1 METVRDIFH
10 IGVMLTFVTSL
21 LTGLYFS
28 IRASLNRRRPSQ
40 RWFVH
45 TNPLNALLFED
56 ELLPEGLKYRAQGI
70 PGAPSGIHVTRRCAS
85 SRIRERIINIERIP
99 N

>member
-1 METVRDIFH
+1 MKTMRDIFL

-28 IRASLNRRRPSQ
+28 IRASLYRRRPSQ
-40 RWFVH
+40 RWFVE

-56 ELLPEGLKYRAQGI
+56 ELLTEGLKYRAKAFRAFLVAFVSYAAGSFFVALF
-70 PGAPSGIHVTRRCAS
+70 G
-85 SRIRERIINIERIP
+85 
-99 N
+99 